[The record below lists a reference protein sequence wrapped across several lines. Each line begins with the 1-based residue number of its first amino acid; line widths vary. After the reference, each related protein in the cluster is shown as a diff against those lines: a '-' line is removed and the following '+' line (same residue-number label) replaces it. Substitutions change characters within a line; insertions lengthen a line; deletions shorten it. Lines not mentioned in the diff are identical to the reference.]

1 MLNKI
6 RKIGLLAISSIV
18 CLFLSSCFDVVEEIN
33 MKSNGSGSI
42 VGTLNMSKSRTKVSS
57 LMKLDKID
65 GFKIPNQAE
74 IRKEVATIVQL
85 LKNTKGIS
93 NVDYRLD
100 FNNYI
105 ASISCDFQ
113 NVQALNSYTET
124 LSKHFKTKLN
134 SYSSYSFN
142 PRNKTFVRNY
152 KYSTEA
158 KKEFDKLKPENQK
171 SFDQAFYTSIYRFQ
185 NPVIKQDN
193 TSGKVSGNKQAVM
206 VKVSVPSLINGKAN
220 LSNNIVLK

>member
-1 MLNKI
+1 MIKKVYLLF
-6 RKIGLLAISSIV
+6 IGVFISMS
-18 CLFLSSCFDVVEEIN
+18 LSSCFDIVEEIN
-33 MKSNGSGSI
+33 MKSDGSGAI

-74 IRKEVATIVQL
+74 IRKQVTTLVQL

-93 NVDYRLD
+93 NVKYKLD
-100 FNNYI
+100 FTNYI

-113 NVQALNSYTET
+113 DVNALNAYTAT
-124 LSKHFKTKLN
+124 LAKHFKSNLN
-134 SYSSYSFN
+134 TYSSYSYN
-142 PRNKTFVRNY
+142 SSNKTFVRSY
-152 KYSTEA
+152 KHNPEA

-185 NPVIKQDN
+185 QPVLKQSN
-193 TSGKVSGNKQAVM
+193 ALGKVSTNKQAVM
-206 VKVSVPSLINGKAN
+206 IKVPIPTLINGKAN
-220 LSNNIVLK
+220 LANTIVIK

>member
-18 CLFLSSCFDVVEEIN
+18 CLFLSSCFDVVEEID

-65 GFKIPNQAE
+65 GFKIPNQTE
-74 IRKEVATIVQL
+74 IRNQVTTLVQL

-93 NVDYRLD
+93 NVNYKLD
-100 FNNYI
+100 FTNYI

-113 NVQALNSYTET
+113 NIDALNSYTAT
-124 LSKHFKTKLN
+124 LAKHFKSNLN
-134 SYSSYSFN
+134 NYSNYSYDLN
-142 PRNKTFVRNY
+142 KKTFVRSY
-152 KYSTEA
+152 KHNLNA

-185 NPVIKQDN
+185 NPIIKQGN
-193 TSGKVSGNKQAVM
+193 VLGKVSGNKQAVM
-206 VKVSVPSLINGKAN
+206 IKVPIATLINGNAN
-220 LSNNIVLK
+220 LANTILLN

>member
-1 MLNKI
+1 MIKKVYLLV
-6 RKIGLLAISSIV
+6 IGVFISMS
-18 CLFLSSCFDVVEEIN
+18 LSSCFDIVEEIN
-33 MKSNGSGSI
+33 MKSDGSGAI

-74 IRKEVATIVQL
+74 IRKQVTTLVQL

-93 NVDYRLD
+93 NVKYKLD
-100 FNNYI
+100 FTNYI

-113 NVQALNSYTET
+113 DVNALNAYTAT
-124 LSKHFKTKLN
+124 LAKHFKTNLN
-134 SYSSYSFN
+134 TYSSYSYN
-142 PRNKTFVRNY
+142 SSNKTFVRSY
-152 KYSTEA
+152 KHNPEA

-185 NPVIKQDN
+185 QPVLKQSN
-193 TSGKVSGNKQAVM
+193 ASGKVSTNKQAVM
-206 VKVSVPSLINGKAN
+206 IKVPIPTLINGKAN
-220 LSNNIVLK
+220 LANTIVIK

>member
-1 MLNKI
+1 MIKKVYLLF
-6 RKIGLLAISSIV
+6 IGVFISMS
-18 CLFLSSCFDVVEEIN
+18 LSSCFDIVEEIN
-33 MKSNGSGSI
+33 MKSDGSGAI

-74 IRKEVATIVQL
+74 IRKQVTTLVQL

-93 NVDYRLD
+93 NVKYKLD
-100 FNNYI
+100 FTNYI

-113 NVQALNSYTET
+113 DVNALNAYTAT
-124 LSKHFKTKLN
+124 LAKHFKSNLN
-134 SYSSYSFN
+134 TYSSYSYN
-142 PRNKTFVRNY
+142 SSNKTFVRSY
-152 KYSTEA
+152 KHNPEA

-185 NPVIKQDN
+185 QAVLKQSN
-193 TSGKVSGNKQAVM
+193 ASGKVSTNKQAVM
-206 VKVSVPSLINGKAN
+206 IKVPIPTLINGKAN
-220 LSNNIVLK
+220 LANTIVIK